1 VLFTVGLKSFEMNRP
16 ANCNRLSGEKSP
28 YLLQHAAN
36 PVYWWPWCDEAFD
49 AARAEDKPVFLSI
62 GYSTCHWCHVM
73 AHESFEDPD
82 VARLMNETFVNI
94 KVDREERPDVDN
106 VYMTV
111 CRMMTGRGGWPL
123 TIVMTPDRVPFF
135 AGTYF
140 PRESHFGLTGM
151 LELVPRL
158 KHVWES
164 ERERILE
171 AGERLTSVLGRSAAT
186 TAGRDLTE
194 KTLDL
199 AYEQLNR
206 TFDGTYGGFGEKLKF
221 PTPHNLLFLLRYWR
235 RTGRAAAFAMA
246 EKTLTRMRLGGI
258 CDHLGGGFHRYSTD
272 REWLIPHF
280 EKMLY
285 DQALVATAYVEAY
298 QATGKRDYADT
309 ARGIFDYVLRDLTSP
324 EGAFYSAE
332 DADSEGVE
340 GKFYVW
346 TEEEMR
352 SALGPEADLAAK
364 VFGVTAEGNFVEE
377 ATRARTGTNV
387 LYLKKPLS
395 EFADELGLPLSE
407 LEEHAAGIKRKLYA
421 EREKRVRPHRD
432 DKVLTDWNGLAVA
445 ALAKGARVLGEP
457 AYAEA
462 AERAVRFILENVR
475 DSDGRLLHRWRDGE
489 AAIAGNLDDY
499 AFLTWG
505 VTELYETVF
514 KPEYLRTALELTDDM
529 IKHFGDGDVGGLFFT
544 PDDAEKLLVRPK
556 EVYDGAV
563 PSGNS
568 VAMLNLLR
576 LARLTGRP
584 ELEDESAAVGRAF
597 SQQVAKAPA
606 NHAMLMVAV
615 DFAVGPSYEVVVVG
629 DSEADDTGVML
640 DAVGHAFVPNAVIL
654 FVPVGEGQAEITE
667 LAPYATGFKAVD
679 GKATAYVCSNYACER
694 PTTDVGEMLKLLGIE
709 E

>member
-1 VLFTVGLKSFEMNRP
+1 MNRP
-16 ANCNRLSGEKSP
+16 TNRNRLSGEKSP

-49 AARAEDKPVFLSI
+49 VARAEDKPVFLSI

-82 VARLMNETFVNI
+82 VARLMNEIFVNI

-106 VYMTV
+106 VYMSV

-123 TIVMTPDRVPFF
+123 TIVMTPDKVPFF

-140 PRESHFGLTGM
+140 PKESRFGLTGM

-158 KHVWES
+158 KHLWES

-171 AGERLTSVLGRSAAT
+171 AGERLTTALGSSGST
-186 TAGRDLTE
+186 TVGRDLTE

-206 TFDGTYGGFGEKLKF
+206 TFDSTYGGFGEKLKF
-221 PTPHNLLFLLRYWR
+221 PSPHNVLFLLRYWR
-235 RTGRAAAFAMA
+235 RTGRAAALAMV
-246 EKTLTRMRLGGI
+246 EKTLTAMRLGGI
-258 CDHLGGGFHRYSTD
+258 CDQLGGGFHRYSTD
-272 REWLIPHF
+272 REWLVPHF

-298 QATGKRDYADT
+298 QTTGNREYADT

-324 EGAFYSAE
+324 EGAFCSAE

-346 TEEEMR
+346 TEDEMR
-352 SALGPEADLAAK
+352 SALGVEADLAAK
-364 VFGVTAEGNFVEE
+364 VFNVAAEGNFVGE
-377 ATRARTGTNV
+377 ATGARTGTNI
-387 LYLKKPLS
+387 LYLKKPLA

-407 LEEHAAGIKRKLYA
+407 LEERVASIKRQLYA

-432 DKVLTDWNGLAVA
+432 DKVLTDWNGLTVA
-445 ALAKGARVLGEP
+445 ALAKGARVLGEA
-457 AYAEA
+457 AYVEA
-462 AERAVRFILENVR
+462 AERAVRFILESVR
-475 DSDGRLLHRWRDGE
+475 DSEGRLLHRWRDGE

-505 VTELYETVF
+505 LVELYETVF
-514 KPEYLRTALELTDDM
+514 NPEYLSTALELTDDV
-529 IKHFGDGDVGGLFFT
+529 IKHFRDGDAGGFFFT
-544 PDDAEKLLVRPK
+544 PDDGEKLLVRPK

-576 LARLTGRP
+576 LARLTGRT
-584 ELEDESAAVGRAF
+584 ELEDEAAAVGRAF

-606 NHAMLMVAV
+606 NHAMLMIAV
-615 DFAVGPSYEVVVVG
+615 DFAVGPSQEVVVVG
-629 DSEADDTGVML
+629 DREADDTSAML
-640 DAVGHAFVPNAVIL
+640 NAVGRAFVPNAVVL
-654 FVPVGEGQAEITE
+654 FIPSDKGAAEITE
-667 LAPYATGFKAVD
+667 LAPYATGFEAVD

>member
-1 VLFTVGLKSFEMNRP
+1 MRKDEYRLKY
-16 ANCNRLSGEKSP
+16 NRLSGEKSP

-36 PVYWWPWCDEAFD
+36 PVDWWPWCDEAFD
-49 AARAEDKPVFLSI
+49 AARAEDKPVFLSV

-82 VARLMNETFVNI
+82 VARLMNDTFVNV

-106 VYMTV
+106 VYMSV

-123 TIVMTPDRVPFF
+123 TIVMTPDKVPFF

-140 PRESHFGLTGM
+140 PRESRFGLPGM

-158 KHVWES
+158 KRIWEE

-171 AGERLTSVLGRSAAT
+171 AANKLNSALGRSAT
-186 TAGRDLTE
+186 NGIGRDLTE

-206 TFDGTYGGFGEKLKF
+206 TFDSTYGGFGEKLKF
-221 PTPHNLLFLLRYWR
+221 PSPHNVLFLLRYWR
-235 RTGRAAAFAMA
+235 RTGRAASLAMV
-246 EKTLTRMRLGGI
+246 EKTLMAMRLGGI

-272 REWLIPHF
+272 REWLVPHF

-285 DQALVATAYVEAY
+285 DQALIATAYVEAY
-298 QATGKRDYADT
+298 QATGKREYADT
-309 ARGIFDYVLRDLTSP
+309 AREVFGYVLRDLTSP

-346 TEEEMR
+346 TEDEMR
-352 SALGPEADLAAK
+352 SALGAETDLAAK
-364 VFGVTAEGNFVEE
+364 VFSVTAEGNFVEE
-377 ATRARTGTNV
+377 ATKARTGTNI
-387 LYLKKPLS
+387 LHLKKPLP
-395 EFADELGLPLSE
+395 ELVDELGLPLSE
-407 LEEHAAGIKRKLYA
+407 LGERIAGIKRQLYA
-421 EREKRVRPHRD
+421 ERERRVRPHRD
-432 DKVLTDWNGLAVA
+432 DKVLTDWNGLTIA
-445 ALAKGARVLGEP
+445 ALAKGARVLGEA

-462 AERAVRFILENVR
+462 AERAVRFILESLR
-475 DSDGRLLHRWRDGE
+475 DSNGRLLRRWRDGE
-489 AAIAGNLDDY
+489 AAIKANLDDY
-499 AFLTWG
+499 AFFTLG
-505 VTELYETVF
+505 LIELYETVF

-529 IKHFGDGDVGGLFFT
+529 IRHFRDGDVGGFFFT
-544 PDDAEKLLVRPK
+544 AADGEKLLVRPK
-556 EVYDGAV
+556 DVYDGAV

-568 VAMLNLLR
+568 GAMLNLLR
-576 LARLTGRP
+576 LARLTGRAK
-584 ELEDESAAVGRAF
+584 LENEAAAVGRAF

-606 NHAMLMVAV
+606 NHAMLMAAV
-615 DFAVGPSYEVVVVG
+615 SFAVGPSQEVVVVG
-629 DSEADDTGVML
+629 EPETDDTGAML
-640 DAVGHAFVPNAVIL
+640 DAVGRVFVPNAVVL
-654 FVPVGEGQAEITE
+654 FIPSDEGAAEVIE
-667 LAPYATGFKAVD
+667 LAPYATGFESYD

-694 PTTDVGEMLKLLGIE
+694 PTTEPGKMLKLLGIE